1 MKSTKIITLSLAF
14 FAVLIVSSCSKQ
26 MYGYRQKINV
36 EPSALAKVKT
46 ELPTQEIASKTTTN
60 IDLSAAIASVNVT
73 EMAPVINQVQS
84 LVPQQGSKA
93 SAKRGFVTIN
103 SAKKQLKAMAAEIR
117 KSKKDIH
124 VEPKRW
130 MIVGLILVLAAWIVG
145 IITGLGGII
154 GIIYLAGAIVFTVGL
169 VYFLLDYL
177 NA

>member
-1 MKSTKIITLSLAF
+1 MKSTKIFTLSLAF
-14 FAVLIVSSCSKQ
+14 IAVLFVSSCSKQ

-36 EPSALAKVKT
+36 EPSLAQAKT
-46 ELPTQEIASKTTTN
+46 AAPIQEIASKTASN
-60 IDLSAAIASVNVT
+60 IAIANATPVVKSE
-73 EMAPVINQVQS
+73 EMATVINQVQN

-93 SAKRGFVTIN
+93 SAKRGFMAIN
-103 SAKKQLKAMAAEIR
+103 SAKKQLKAMASEI
-117 KSKKDIH
+117 KKTKKDIH

-130 MIVGLILVLAAWIVG
+130 MIVGLILVIATWIVG